1 MRLQKSFQLAWN
13 ILIHSKLRSWL
24 TIIGIIIGIAAV
36 VSIVSISI
44 GAQQQLESRLGNLGA
59 NILTVTPGFSR
70 ARGVMG
76 FEGGGGDF
84 QLQTES
90 RGGSSSSTSE
100 TKNLTARD
108 VNVIKNIA
116 NVDYVM
122 GTVSSEGAMT
132 YSSKTANVRVSGV
145 DELIWK
151 DITTETLLS
160 GRFLTSGDSYSI
172 VIGSNLATSTF
183 DNIALNS
190 KVTIEG
196 ESFKVVGILNG
207 GNSVYMPIQTARDI
221 FDDIG
226 PQEFDSISVKIEDV
240 SISNETVNTITS
252 KLMMSRGILK
262 ESEKDF
268 TVSNPSA
275 MQETFKQTTST
286 MSIFLGA
293 IAAISLIVGAIGIAN
308 TMFTSVLEKTK
319 EIGIMKAIGA
329 RNKDILRIF
338 LLNAGMIG
346 LVGGIGGIILGV
358 IGSGIIG
365 SMVSSASGTA
375 GGAGGLSRM
384 LGNTA
389 VTPGLLIGAL
399 FFAII
404 IGMIA
409 GAIPAYRAS
418 KLKPVD
424 ALRYE

>member
-70 ARGVMG
+70 ARGLMG

-84 QLQTES
+84 Q
-90 RGGSSSSTSE
+90 GGPGRDDSSSTSE

-108 VNVIKNIA
+108 INIIKSIL

-122 GTVSSEGAMT
+122 GTVSSEGSMT
-132 YSSKTANVRVSGV
+132 YSGKTANVRVSGV
-145 DELIWK
+145 DELVWK
-151 DITTETLLS
+151 EITTETIES
-160 GRFLTSGDSYSI
+160 GRLFTSGDDYSI

-183 DNIALNS
+183 DNIPINS

-196 ESFKVVGILNG
+196 KYFKVVGILNG
-207 GNSVYMPIQTARDI
+207 GNSVYMPIQTARDV

-226 PQEFDSISVKIEDV
+226 LQEFDSISVKIEDV
-240 SISNETVNTITS
+240 SISNETVTIITS

-262 ESEKDF
+262 ETEKDF

-275 MQETFKQTTST
+275 MQETFKQTMST

-329 RNKDILRIF
+329 RNKDILIIF

-346 LVGGIGGIILGV
+346 LVGGLGGIILGV

-365 SMVSSASGTA
+365 SMVSTASGTA
-375 GGAGGLSRM
+375 GGGISRM

-389 VTPGLLIGAL
+389 VTPELLIGAL
-399 FFAII
+399 LFAVI

>member
-13 ILIHSKLRSWL
+13 ILIHSKIRSWL

-70 ARGVMG
+70 ARGLMG

-84 QLQTES
+84 Q
-90 RGGSSSSTSE
+90 GGPGRDDSSSTSE

-108 VNVIKNIA
+108 INVLKSILNVN
-116 NVDYVM
+116 YVM
-122 GTVSSEGAMT
+122 GTVYSEGSMA
-132 YSSKTANVRVSGV
+132 YSGKTANVRISGV
-145 DELIWK
+145 DELVWK
-151 DITTETLLS
+151 EITTETIES

-183 DNIALNS
+183 DNIPINS
-190 KVTIEG
+190 KVIIEG
-196 ESFKVVGILNG
+196 ESFKIVGILNG
-207 GNSVYMPIQTARDI
+207 GNSVYMPIQIARDV

-226 PQEFDSISVKIEDV
+226 LQEFDSISVKIEDV
-240 SISNETVNTITS
+240 SISNETVTIITS

-262 ESEKDF
+262 ETEKDF

-275 MQETFKQTTST
+275 MQETFKQTMST

-329 RNKDILRIF
+329 RNKNILVIF

-346 LVGGIGGIILGV
+346 LVGGLGGIILGV

-375 GGAGGLSRM
+375 GGGISRM
-384 LGNTA
+384 LGSTA
-389 VTPGLLIGAL
+389 ITPGLLIGAL
-399 FFAII
+399 LFSII

-418 KLKPVD
+418 RLKPVD